1 MSATA
6 ARPPAPTTSTTS
18 DPGTRTTVAVVGTGR
33 IAEEHLAALRR
44 SADVRLVGVCDLD
57 PRLSARA
64 AALHGAASYTDVTEL
79 LASER
84 PAAVHLTTPP
94 HTHVPLAEQAV
105 DAGVRL
111 VVVEKPA
118 ALDAGSLRDLLGHAA
133 AAGAT
138 VVEDHSYR
146 FNAPLRRLAPV
157 LAAGSLGTVRAVE
170 VRMAVPLGTT
180 RYEQPVDRRQAEAMP
195 GGVLHEF
202 LPHLAYLTTWLL
214 PPVTGVEAR
223 WAARDPTTSI
233 SPDSLDVDVVC
244 ADGATGS
251 VRFASAVAPSTTT
264 VTVRGT
270 LGWASADLQ
279 LGSLR
284 VSRPR
289 GAGGQ
294 LDPLV
299 DLAAGGA
306 GMLADVGRALVGKLT
321 GSPIYEGIGAFV
333 GATHAAWRRGG
344 PMPVADVDALA
355 AADLVDA
362 IVAARP

>member
-6 ARPPAPTTSTTS
+6 ARPPAPRTA
-18 DPGTRTTVAVVGTGR
+18 DPGGATTVAVVGTGR
-33 IAEEHLAALRR
+33 IAEEHLAALGR
-44 SADVRLVGVCDLD
+44 STDVRLVGVCDLD

-64 AALHGAASYTDVTEL
+64 AAVNGCASYTDLAAL
-79 LASER
+79 LAAER
-84 PAAVHLTTPP
+84 PQAVHLTTPP
-94 HTHVPLAEQAV
+94 HTHVPLARQAV
-105 DAGVRL
+105 DAGARL

-118 ALDAGSLRDLLGHAA
+118 ALRAAELRDLLAHAA
-133 AAGAT
+133 AGGGT
-138 VVEDHSYR
+138 VVEDHNYR

-157 LAAGSLGTVRAVE
+157 LAAGSLGPVRAVE
-170 VRMAVPLGTT
+170 VRMSMPLGAT
-180 RYEQPVDRRQAEAMP
+180 RYEQAFDRRQAEAMP

-214 PPVTGVEAR
+214 PPVTGVEVR
-223 WAARDPTTSI
+223 WATRDAGTII

-244 ADGATGS
+244 ADGATGAM
-251 VRFASAVAPSTTT
+251 RFASAVAPATTT

-306 GMLADVGRALVGKLT
+306 GMLADVGRAFVGKLT

-333 GATHAAWRRGG
+333 DATHAAWRRGG
-344 PMPVADVDALA
+344 PMPVTDADALA